1 MISSD
6 GNMRNYKKTKFKY
19 TLLFPKVRVKGM
31 SWVFHK
37 GDDDDRPSV
46 PHGHSTDNLYRL
58 QLWTGNIYEAQTGK
72 LKYKAKKKDIKA
84 LYNYPGFLEFVNE
97 CREEYMKRHPSITLK
112 PLSYKGYRKRIRAV
126 KPKEEYRVF
135 IRFDRV

>member
-1 MISSD
+1 
-6 GNMRNYKKTKFKY
+6 MRNYKKTKFKY

-37 GDDDDRPSV
+37 GDDDYRPSV

-72 LKYKAKKKDIKA
+72 LKYKAKKKDIKSPA
-84 LYNYPGFLEFVNE
+84 KEKEDPM
-97 CREEYMKRHPSITLK
+97 CRSGMRWRWGVIQ
-112 PLSYKGYRKRIRAV
+112 
-126 KPKEEYRVF
+126 
-135 IRFDRV
+135 